1 MPPQPAGPMTL
12 LLSAVR
18 VTIPSMRWAL
28 SFLFALS
35 LGCSAL
41 DEFEEVFQDE
51 LVVPANVGVASPFSA
66 GFAGALSS
74 LDLSASRGF
83 LDAGV
88 SPSDVDSI
96 RIVDGLL
103 VIDLGDPR
111 LNDLAVYVESFALF
125 VESTNQP
132 RAVLATVTDLP
143 MASEVALPVEDSP
156 ELKPY
161 ATDSGMSFGADL
173 VLRQRP
179 PLNIRLTTTLTLR
192 VDINLL
198 GS

>member
-1 MPPQPAGPMTL
+1 MVLLPLHWPATIQHMRVVTACL
-12 LLSAVR
+12 LVFGA
-18 VTIPSMRWAL
+18 
-28 SFLFALS
+28 
-35 LGCSAL
+35 GCSAL

-51 LVVPANVGVASPFSA
+51 LVIPAAVSPSAPFSA
-66 GFAGALSS
+66 GYGGSLSA
-74 LDLSASRGF
+74 LDLSTSRGF

-103 VIDLGDPR
+103 AIDLGDPR
-111 LNDLAVYVESFALF
+111 LNDLSLYVESFALF
-125 VESTNQP
+125 VESNTQP
-132 RAVLATVTDLP
+132 RANLATVTDLP
-143 MASEVALPVEDSP
+143 MADQVVLPVSESP

-161 ATDSGMSFGADL
+161 ATDSGMRFGADL

-179 PLNIRLTTTLTLR
+179 PLNVRLTTTLTVR